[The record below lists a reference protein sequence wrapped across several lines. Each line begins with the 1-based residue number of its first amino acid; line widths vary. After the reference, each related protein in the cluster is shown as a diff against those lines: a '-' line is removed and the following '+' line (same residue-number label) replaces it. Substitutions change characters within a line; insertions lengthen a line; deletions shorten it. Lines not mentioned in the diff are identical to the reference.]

1 MPVPLERDQE
11 FLLCTQ
17 RICCTQRKHILYLNY
32 PQCLLSKCV
41 MAGLRQRQA

>member
-17 RICCTQRKHILYLNY
+17 RILFLNC
-32 PQCLLSKCV
+32 PQCLLNEYV